1 MYISHLFSD
10 FFVFTRKLLSYIY
23 MDNELLSLQMHCI
36 IRLVAANY
44 HLHFSTTM
52 LSKPA
57 LMQSPN
63 HPSKPRGEI
72 NHEPVRPWLIC
83 SGFYLTFWGLRR
95 KRQGDNPIKW
105 SQVLRSQVIH
115 CSAIGLLVVYYRKN

>member
-1 MYISHLFSD
+1 
-10 FFVFTRKLLSYIY
+10 

-36 IRLVAANY
+36 IGLVAANY

-57 LMQSPN
+57 LTQSPN

-72 NHEPVRPWLIC
+72 NHELVRP
-83 SGFYLTFWGLRR
+83 
-95 KRQGDNPIKW
+95 
-105 SQVLRSQVIH
+105 
-115 CSAIGLLVVYYRKN
+115 